1 MSFQQAFDA
10 AGSDAFKIN
19 ILSILDGVKLRD
31 LKPKEFGGRI
41 WDAIK
46 KLFDNIDLS
55 GMTEDEFVAKVD
67 ELYDK
72 FVGPMISGINPVFG
86 PMLNAVVNQ
95 VVLNQ
100 ARKFYRNHS
109 QPATA

>member
-1 MSFQQAFDA
+1 MQAAFDL
-10 AGSDAFKIN
+10 AGQSAFKDKIN
-19 ILSILDGVKLRD
+19 SLLDGVKLRD
-31 LKPKEFGGRI
+31 LNAKAFGGKI

-46 KLFDNIDLS
+46 SLFDNIDLS

-67 ELYDK
+67 QLYDQY
-72 FVGPMISGINPVFG
+72 VGQMIKGINPIFG
-86 PMLNAVVNQ
+86 PMLDGIVNQ

-109 QPATA
+109 TPQPA